1 MKLSSIRKGARVQI
15 QQLPEGDIRSQF
27 IRIGLMEGAI
37 VSCLERLPGGTLV
50 LQQSRQEL
58 AISNNIADSIFVSAL

>member
-50 LQQSRQEL
+50 LQQARQEL
-58 AISNNIADSIFVSAL
+58 AISNNIADCIFVSAL